1 MKPLPLFV
9 AVVLA
14 QRCAGQNGVRE
25 VVIGHAD
32 ARVIQVRDHL
42 HGQEP
47 QYGTQWGKIQ
57 SEQQASK
64 NPIDADLGAKSF
76 TTESWPRRWMK
87 LLDGTWLHEFWV
99 QCERDPVFKAG
110 TTHNLS
116 AMQAFVAFVSIGI
129 LVTYTAAGLV
139 QSVFLAHAFSF
150 MDIYY
155 AYPLTLVLVIVFFVA
170 FNLTNALLVLEYED
184 SESLAEAQV
193 QHIIEASATRVVT
206 AQRAACF

>member
-1 MKPLPLFV
+1 MSIGY
-9 AVVLA
+9 AVVA
-14 QRCAGQNGVRE
+14 M
-25 VVIGHAD
+25 
-32 ARVIQVRDHL
+32 
-42 HGQEP
+42 
-47 QYGTQWGKIQ
+47 W
-57 SEQQASK
+57 
-64 NPIDADLGAKSF
+64 LGS
-76 TTESWPRRWMK
+76 MK
-87 LLDGTWLHEFWV
+87 LTRW
-99 QCERDPVFKAG
+99 QRR
-110 TTHNLS
+110 S
-116 AMQAFVAFVSIGI
+116 I